1 LGTKK
6 LTSGGP
12 LPAITLP
19 LVGGGKA
26 TLGRPQKEGQW
37 QLVFVYRG
45 LHCPLCKQYL
55 KKLESLKEQFIGT
68 GAEIV
73 AISGDPAEKAAAMV
87 EATGATF
94 AVAYGL
100 SIEQMQDLG
109 LYISNPRS
117 SDETDRPFPEPGMFA
132 VNGEGKV
139 QLIDLSNTPFNR
151 SDLGEL
157 VETIEWIQENNYP
170 IRGTYE

>member
-1 LGTKK
+1 MVRCQQSPFHLSEGERQHWERLKK
-6 LTSGGP
+6 KVSGNWC
-12 LPAITLP
+12 LSSEACN
-19 LVGGGKA
+19 
-26 TLGRPQKEGQW
+26 
-37 QLVFVYRG
+37 
-45 LHCPLCKQYL
+45 CPLCKQYL
-55 KKLESLKEQFIGT
+55 KKLESLKEQFIAT

-73 AISGDPAEKAAAMV
+73 AISADPAEKAAAMV

-94 AVAYGL
+94 DVAYGL

-132 VNGEGKV
+132 VNGGGKV
-139 QLIDLSNTPFNR
+139 QLIDISNTPFNR
-151 SDLGEL
+151 ADLGEL
-157 VETIEWIQENNYP
+157 VETLEWIQENNYP